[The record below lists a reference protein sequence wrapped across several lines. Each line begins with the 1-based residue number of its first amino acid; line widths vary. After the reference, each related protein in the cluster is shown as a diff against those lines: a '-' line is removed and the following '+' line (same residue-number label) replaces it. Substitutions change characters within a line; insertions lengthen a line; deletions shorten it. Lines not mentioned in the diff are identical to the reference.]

1 MAKLKEALLPGL
13 TQSRV
18 RHREQHLTG
27 RHARWQR
34 LLSGTGSQDG
44 QLQGLPKVQ
53 GDTALPL
60 AILVGGNIQLP
71 LNYEYNM
78 LLGIILFSIKKSPC
92 SSSEPRD
99 GCWWLEG
106 PAPHWFMYSSAQVSS
121 QLSLGN
127 KTSDSC

>member
-60 AILVGGNIQLP
+60 AILVGGNNQLP

-78 LLGIILFSIKKSPC
+78 LLGIILFSIKKVSLQFF
-92 SSSEPRD
+92 R
-99 GCWWLEG
+99 
-106 PAPHWFMYSSAQVSS
+106 AQGWV
-121 QLSLGN
+121 LVVGGTCPPLVHVLVCPGIL
-127 KTSDSC
+127 TA